1 MARKYFCES
10 GPEKKKLCVC
20 LTLANFWSRSE
31 NPISADILVLVVTVP
46 VVDAESALGSG
57 DGALYCYE

>member
-1 MARKYFCES
+1 M
-10 GPEKKKLCVC
+10 C

-57 DGALYCYE
+57 DGALYCSE